1 VAHLATAGALVAAG
15 LGITALPSLTLPV
28 LGRGPFIVRH
38 LEAPR
43 MVRRIGV
50 VQATGRTLSP
60 AARAFHRLLTS
71 IDIPTLLAH
80 EVPLSGETGR
90 I

>member
-1 VAHLATAGALVAAG
+1 
-15 LGITALPSLTLPV
+15 
-28 LGRGPFIVRH
+28 
-38 LEAPR
+38 

-60 AARAFHRLLTS
+60 AARDFHRLLTS

-80 EVPLSGETGR
+80 EVPLSGGAGR